1 VWVYVCG
8 LCFDHKFL
16 FKINEIDY
24 SYSHNSHPAWLYK
37 IINDEMSV
45 LQWYHIAHESQER
58 TIRDMLHLYL
68 HFYEVFAKIINS
80 VFYETYE

>member
-1 VWVYVCG
+1 
-8 LCFDHKFL
+8 
-16 FKINEIDY
+16 
-24 SYSHNSHPAWLYK
+24 
-37 IINDEMSV
+37 MSV